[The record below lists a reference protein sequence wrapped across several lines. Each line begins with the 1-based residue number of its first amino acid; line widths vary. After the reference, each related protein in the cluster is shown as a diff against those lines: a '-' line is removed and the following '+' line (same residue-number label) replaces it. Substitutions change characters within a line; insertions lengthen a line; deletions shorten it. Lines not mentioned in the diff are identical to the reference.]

1 MKYREIKLLG
11 MNCQDY
17 ISYLIKLGYTTVG
30 EVLAS
35 EHN

>member
-1 MKYREIKLLG
+1 MKYRKIKSLS
-11 MNCQDY
+11 MTCHDY

-35 EHN
+35 EHK